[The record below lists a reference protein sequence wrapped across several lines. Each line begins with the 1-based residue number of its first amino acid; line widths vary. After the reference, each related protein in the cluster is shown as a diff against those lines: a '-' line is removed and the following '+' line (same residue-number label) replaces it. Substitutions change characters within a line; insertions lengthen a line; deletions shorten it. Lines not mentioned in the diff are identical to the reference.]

1 MALLSGKDAEKV
13 KEILEALPAP
23 VEVHFF
29 TQELECQFC
38 RETGAML
45 RELADLSEKIK
56 IVEHDFLLDKEAVAT
71 YGIEQVPAIVPVGP
85 RGDLGLRLYG
95 IPAGY
100 EFATLL
106 EAFKLAAGQDPE
118 LSPETASFLA
128 KLDQNCE
135 LEVYVTPTCP
145 YCPGMVVNAFRLA
158 AASPQVKASMV
169 EATEF
174 PHLAIRYQ
182 VRGVP
187 RTVINRGAGFIEG
200 MVPESHLVEALQE
213 ALRKSVSVAS

>member
-1 MALLSGKDAEKV
+1 MALLSEKDAKKV
-13 KEILEALPAP
+13 GEILQGLPAA

-38 RETGAML
+38 RETGQLL
-45 RELADLSEKIK
+45 RELEALSPKLK
-56 IVEHDFLLDKEAVAT
+56 VVEHDFVLDKEVVSA

-85 RGDLGLRLYG
+85 AGDLGIRFYG

-100 EFATLL
+100 EFASLL
-106 EAFKLAAGQDPE
+106 EGLKLAAGADPE
-118 LSPETASFLA
+118 LAPETQAFLSQLQ
-128 KLDQNCE
+128 KDVD

-158 AASPQVKASMV
+158 AASPRVKAAMV

-187 RTVINRGAGFIEG
+187 RTVINRGEAFIEG
-200 MVPESHLVEALQE
+200 LVPESHLVEE
-213 ALRKSVSVAS
+213 LRSLA

>member
-1 MALLSGKDAEKV
+1 MALLSERDARKV
-13 KEILEALPAP
+13 KEILESLPAP

-38 RETGAML
+38 RETGQLL
-45 RELADLSEKIK
+45 RELAALSPKLRV
-56 IVEHDFLLDKEAVAT
+56 VEHDFLLDREAVARF
-71 YGIEQVPAIVPVGP
+71 GVEQVPAVVPVGP
-85 RGDLGLRLYG
+85 QGDLGLRLYG

-100 EFATLL
+100 EFASLL
-106 EAFKLAAGQDPE
+106 EGLRLAAGADPQ
-118 LSPETASFLA
+118 LAAETQSWLA
-128 KLDQNCE
+128 QLTRDLE

-158 AASPQVKASMV
+158 AGSPRVRAAMV

-187 RTVINRGAGFIEG
+187 RTVVNRGEGFIEG
-200 MVPESHLVEALQE
+200 LVGEPQLVQHLRDMGLA
-213 ALRKSVSVAS
+213 

>member
-1 MALLSGKDAEKV
+1 MALLSEKDAKKV
-13 KEILEALPAP
+13 QEILNALPST

-38 RETGAML
+38 RETGELL
-45 RELADLSEKIK
+45 RELAALSPKLK
-56 IVEHDFLLDKEAVAT
+56 LVEHDFLLDKDAASAFSVEM
-71 YGIEQVPAIVPVGP
+71 VPAIVPVGP
-85 RGDLGLRLYG
+85 AGDLGLRFYG

-100 EFATLL
+100 EFASLL
-106 EAFKLAAGQDPE
+106 ESFKLAAGADPE
-118 LSPETASFLA
+118 LADETKEFLSQLA
-128 KLDQNCE
+128 QELE

-158 AASPQVKASMV
+158 AASPKVKAAMV

-187 RTVINRGAGFIEG
+187 RTVINRGQAYIEG
-200 MVPESHLVEALQE
+200 LVPESHLVET
-213 ALRKSVSVAS
+213 LRNLS

>member
-1 MALLSGKDAEKV
+1 MALLSEKDAKKV
-13 KEILEALPAP
+13 REILQALPAS

-38 RETGAML
+38 RETGQIL
-45 RELADLSEKIK
+45 RELAALSPNLKV
-56 IVEHDFLLDKEAVAT
+56 VEHDFLLDKEAVDAF
-71 YGIEQVPAIVPVGP
+71 GVEQVPAIVPVGP
-85 RGDLGLRLYG
+85 AGDLGLRFYG

-106 EAFKLAAGQDPE
+106 EGLKLAAGVDPE
-118 LSPETASFLA
+118 LAPDTKAFLSQ
-128 KLDQNCE
+128 LDKDLE

-158 AASPQVKASMV
+158 AASPKVRAAMV

-187 RTVINRGAGFIEG
+187 RTVINRGVAFIEG
-200 MVPESHLVEALQE
+200 LVPESHLVEALRN
-213 ALRKSVSVAS
+213 LG

>member
-1 MALLSGKDAEKV
+1 MALLSEKDAKKV
-13 KEILEALPAP
+13 QEILNALPAT

-38 RETGAML
+38 RETGELL
-45 RELADLSEKIK
+45 RELAALSPKLK
-56 IVEHDFLLDKEAVAT
+56 LVEHDFLLDKDAASAFGVEM
-71 YGIEQVPAIVPVGP
+71 VPAIVPVGP
-85 RGDLGLRLYG
+85 AGDLGLRFYG

-100 EFATLL
+100 EFASLL
-106 EAFKLAAGQDPE
+106 ESFKLAAGADPE
-118 LSPETASFLA
+118 LAPETKEFLA
-128 KLDQNCE
+128 QLAQELE

-158 AASPQVKASMV
+158 AASPKVKAAMV

-187 RTVINRGAGFIEG
+187 RTVINRGQAYIEG
-200 MVPESHLVEALQE
+200 LVPESHLVETLQS
-213 ALRKSVSVAS
+213 LS

>member
-1 MALLSGKDAEKV
+1 MALLSAKDAKKV
-13 KEILEALPAP
+13 QEILQALPAP
-23 VEVHFF
+23 VELHFF

-38 RETGAML
+38 RETGQLL
-45 RELADLSEKIK
+45 RELAALSPNLKLT
-56 IVEHDFLLDKEAVAT
+56 EHDFVLDTEAVSAF
-71 YGIEQVPAIVPVGP
+71 GVEMVPAIVPVGP
-85 RGDLGLRLYG
+85 AGDVGLRFYG

-100 EFATLL
+100 EFASLL
-106 EAFKLAAGQDPE
+106 EGLKLAAGADPE
-118 LSPETASFLA
+118 LAPETESFLSQ
-128 KLDQNCE
+128 LTHEVE

-158 AASPQVKASMV
+158 AASPKIKAAMV

-187 RTVINRGAGFIEG
+187 RTVINRGKAFIEG
-200 MVPESHLVEALQE
+200 LVPESHLVET
-213 ALRKSVSVAS
+213 LRNLS

>member
-1 MALLSGKDAEKV
+1 MALLSEKDAKKV
-13 KEILEALPAP
+13 QEILNTLPAT
-23 VEVHFF
+23 VDVHFF

-38 RETGAML
+38 RETGELL
-45 RELADLSEKIK
+45 RELAALSPKLK
-56 IVEHDFLLDKEAVAT
+56 LVEHDFLLDKEAASAFAV
-71 YGIEQVPAIVPVGP
+71 EMVPAIVPVGP
-85 RGDLGLRLYG
+85 AGDLGLRFYG

-100 EFATLL
+100 EFASLL
-106 EAFKLAAGQDPE
+106 EGLKLAAGADPE
-118 LSPETASFLA
+118 LAPDTKDFLSQ
-128 KLDQNCE
+128 LTQELE

-158 AASPQVKASMV
+158 AASPKVKAAMV

-187 RTVINRGAGFIEG
+187 RTVINRGQAFIEG
-200 MVPESHLVEALQE
+200 LVPESHLVET
-213 ALRKSVSVAS
+213 LRNLS

>member
-1 MALLSGKDAEKV
+1 MALLSEKDAKKV
-13 KEILEALPAP
+13 QEILNALPST

-38 RETGAML
+38 RETGELL
-45 RELADLSEKIK
+45 RELAALSPKLK
-56 IVEHDFLLDKEAVAT
+56 LVEHDFLLDKDAASAFGVEM
-71 YGIEQVPAIVPVGP
+71 VPAIVPVGP
-85 RGDLGLRLYG
+85 AGDLGLRFYG

-100 EFATLL
+100 EFASLL
-106 EAFKLAAGQDPE
+106 ESFKLAAGADPE
-118 LSPETASFLA
+118 LAPETKEFLA
-128 KLDQNCE
+128 QLAHELE

-158 AASPQVKASMV
+158 AASPKVKAAMV

-187 RTVINRGAGFIEG
+187 RTVINRGQAYIEG
-200 MVPESHLVEALQE
+200 LVPESHLVET
-213 ALRKSVSVAS
+213 LRSLS

>member
-1 MALLSGKDAEKV
+1 MALLSEKDAKKV
-13 KEILEALPAP
+13 QEILQALPAP

-38 RETGAML
+38 RETGELL
-45 RELADLSEKIK
+45 RELAALSPKLQLK
-56 IVEHDFLLDKEAVAT
+56 EHDFVLDKEAVSA
-71 YGIEQVPAIVPVGP
+71 YSVEMVPAIVPVGP
-85 RGDLGLRLYG
+85 AGDLGLRFYG

-100 EFATLL
+100 EFASLL
-106 EAFKLAAGQDPE
+106 EGFKLAAGADPE
-118 LSPETASFLA
+118 LAPETKEFLSQ
-128 KLDQNCE
+128 LTSQLE

-145 YCPGMVVNAFRLA
+145 YCPGMVVNAFRFA
-158 AASPQVKASMV
+158 AASPKVKAAMV

-187 RTVINRGAGFIEG
+187 RTVINRGQAFIEG
-200 MVPESHLVEALQE
+200 LVPESHLVDT
-213 ALRKSVSVAS
+213 LRNLS

>member
-1 MALLSGKDAEKV
+1 MALLSEKDAKKV
-13 KEILEALPAP
+13 QEILNALPST

-38 RETGAML
+38 RETGELL
-45 RELADLSEKIK
+45 RELAALSPKLK
-56 IVEHDFLLDKEAVAT
+56 LVEHDFLLDKDAASAFSVEM
-71 YGIEQVPAIVPVGP
+71 VPAIVPVGP
-85 RGDLGLRLYG
+85 AGDLGLRFYG

-100 EFATLL
+100 EFASLL
-106 EAFKLAAGQDPE
+106 ESFKLAAGADPE
-118 LSPETASFLA
+118 LADETKEFLSQLA
-128 KLDQNCE
+128 QELE

-158 AASPQVKASMV
+158 AASPKVKAAMV

-187 RTVINRGAGFIEG
+187 RTVINRGQAYIEG
-200 MVPESHLVEALQE
+200 LVPESHLVET
-213 ALRKSVSVAS
+213 LRSLS

>member
-1 MALLSGKDAEKV
+1 MALLGEKDARKV
-13 KEILEALPAP
+13 QEMLQALPNP
-23 VEVHFF
+23 VEAHFF

-38 RETGAML
+38 RETGQLL
-45 RELADLSEKIK
+45 RELAALSPKLRV
-56 IVEHDFLLDKEAVAT
+56 VEHDFVLDKETVAS
-71 YGIEQVPAIVPVGP
+71 YGVEQVPAIVPVGP
-85 RGDLGLRLYG
+85 SGDLGIRFYG

-100 EFATLL
+100 EFASLL
-106 EAFKLAAGQDPE
+106 EGLRLAAGAEAE
-118 LSPETASFLA
+118 LASETKEFLA
-128 KLDQNCE
+128 TLDRE
-135 LEVYVTPTCP
+135 VTLEVFVTPTCP

-158 AASPQVKASMV
+158 AASPKVKAAMV

-200 MVPESHLVEALQE
+200 LVPESYLVAELAAALGKPS
-213 ALRKSVSVAS
+213 AVA

>member
-1 MALLSGKDAEKV
+1 MALLSQRDAQKV
-13 KEILEALPAP
+13 QEILQALPAP

-38 RETGAML
+38 RETGELL
-45 RELADLSEKIK
+45 RELAALSSKLKLI
-56 IVEHDFLLDKEAVAT
+56 EHDFVLDKETVSA
-71 YGIEQVPAIVPVGP
+71 YGVEMVPAIVPVGP
-85 RGDLGLRLYG
+85 AGDLGLRFYG

-100 EFATLL
+100 EFASLL
-106 EAFKLAAGQDPE
+106 EGFKLAAGADPE
-118 LSPETASFLA
+118 LAPETKEFLSQLA
-128 KLDQNCE
+128 NELE

-158 AASPQVKASMV
+158 AASPRVKAAMV

-187 RTVINRGAGFIEG
+187 RTVINRGKAFIEG
-200 MVPESHLVEALQE
+200 LVPEAHLVET
-213 ALRKSVSVAS
+213 LRNLS

>member
-1 MALLSGKDAEKV
+1 MALLSNKDARKV
-13 KEILEALPAP
+13 QETLQALPAS

-38 RETGAML
+38 RETGQLL
-45 RELADLSEKIK
+45 RELAALSSKLQL
-56 IVEHDFLLDKEAVAT
+56 VEHDFLLDKEAVAT
-71 YGIEQVPAIVPVGP
+71 FGVEQVPAIVPVGP
-85 RGDLGLRLYG
+85 AGDLGIRFYG

-100 EFATLL
+100 EFASLL
-106 EAFKLAAGQDPE
+106 EGLKLAAGEDPE
-118 LSPETASFLA
+118 LAPETKDFLG
-128 KLDQNCE
+128 KLDRHLE

-158 AASPQVKASMV
+158 AASPKVKAAMV

-200 MVPESHLVEALQE
+200 LVPESYLVEE
-213 ALRKSVSVAS
+213 LRAVLGKSAPVA

>member
-1 MALLSGKDAEKV
+1 MALLSEKDAKKV
-13 KEILEALPAP
+13 QEILNALPAT

-38 RETGAML
+38 RETGELL
-45 RELADLSEKIK
+45 RELAALSPKLK
-56 IVEHDFLLDKEAVAT
+56 LVEHDFLLDKDAASAFSVEM
-71 YGIEQVPAIVPVGP
+71 VPAIVPVGP
-85 RGDLGLRLYG
+85 AGDLGLRFYG

-100 EFATLL
+100 EFASLL
-106 EAFKLAAGQDPE
+106 ESFKLAAGADPE
-118 LSPETASFLA
+118 LADETKEFLSQLA
-128 KLDQNCE
+128 QELE

-158 AASPQVKASMV
+158 AASPKVKAAMV

-187 RTVINRGAGFIEG
+187 RTVINRGQAYIEG
-200 MVPESHLVEALQE
+200 LVPESHLVET
-213 ALRKSVSVAS
+213 LRSLS

>member
-1 MALLSGKDAEKV
+1 MALLSEKDAKKV
-13 KEILEALPAP
+13 QEILNALPAT

-38 RETGAML
+38 RETGELL
-45 RELADLSEKIK
+45 RELAALSPKLK
-56 IVEHDFLLDKEAVAT
+56 LVEHDFLLDKDAASAFAV
-71 YGIEQVPAIVPVGP
+71 EMVPAIVPVGP
-85 RGDLGLRLYG
+85 AGDLGLRFYG

-100 EFATLL
+100 EFASLL
-106 EAFKLAAGQDPE
+106 ESFKLAAGADPE
-118 LSPETASFLA
+118 LAPETKEFLA
-128 KLDQNCE
+128 QLANELE

-158 AASPQVKASMV
+158 AASPKVKAAMV

-187 RTVINRGAGFIEG
+187 RTVINRGQAYIEG
-200 MVPESHLVEALQE
+200 LVPESHLVET
-213 ALRKSVSVAS
+213 LRNLS

>member
-1 MALLSGKDAEKV
+1 MALLSEKDAKKV
-13 KEILEALPAP
+13 QEILNALPAT

-38 RETGAML
+38 RETGELL
-45 RELADLSEKIK
+45 RELAALSPKLK
-56 IVEHDFLLDKEAVAT
+56 LVEHDFLLAKDAASAFGVEM
-71 YGIEQVPAIVPVGP
+71 VPAIVPVGP
-85 RGDLGLRLYG
+85 AGDLGLRFYG

-100 EFATLL
+100 EFASLL
-106 EAFKLAAGQDPE
+106 ESFKLAAGADPE
-118 LSPETASFLA
+118 LAPETKEFLA
-128 KLDQNCE
+128 QLAHE
-135 LEVYVTPTCP
+135 LELDVYVTPTCP

-158 AASPQVKASMV
+158 AASPKVKAAMV

-187 RTVINRGAGFIEG
+187 RTVINRGQAYIEG
-200 MVPESHLVEALQE
+200 LVPESHLVET
-213 ALRKSVSVAS
+213 LRNLS

>member
-1 MALLSGKDAEKV
+1 MALLSEKDAKKV
-13 KEILEALPAP
+13 QEILHTLPAT

-38 RETGAML
+38 RETGELL
-45 RELADLSEKIK
+45 RELAALSPKLK
-56 IVEHDFLLDKEAVAT
+56 LMEHDFLLDKDAASAFGVEM
-71 YGIEQVPAIVPVGP
+71 VPAIVPVGP
-85 RGDLGLRLYG
+85 AGDLGLRFYG

-100 EFATLL
+100 EFASLL
-106 EAFKLAAGQDPE
+106 EGLKLAAGADPE
-118 LSPETASFLA
+118 LAAETQDFLSQ
-128 KLDQNCE
+128 LDQELE

-158 AASPQVKASMV
+158 AASPKVKAAMV

-187 RTVINRGAGFIEG
+187 RTVINRGQAFLEG
-200 MVPESHLVEALQE
+200 LVPESHLVET
-213 ALRKSVSVAS
+213 LRNLS

>member
-1 MALLSGKDAEKV
+1 MVLLSEKDARKV
-13 KEILEALPAP
+13 GEILQALPAK
-23 VEVHFF
+23 VELHFF

-38 RETGAML
+38 RETGQL
-45 RELADLSEKIK
+45 LKELAALSPKLEV
-56 IVEHDFLLDKEAVAT
+56 VEHDFLLDKEAAARFAV
-71 YGIEQVPAIVPVGP
+71 EQVPAIVPVGP
-85 RGDLGLRLYG
+85 QGDLGLRFYG

-100 EFATLL
+100 EFASLL
-106 EAFKLAAGQDPE
+106 EGLKLAAGEDPQ
-118 LSPETASFLA
+118 LAPETQQWLQSLA
-128 KLDQNCE
+128 EELE

-158 AASPQVKASMV
+158 AASPKVKAAMV

-200 MVPESHLVEALQE
+200 LVPEGHLLAELQRVVG
-213 ALRKSVSVAS
+213 ARSMAS

>member
-1 MALLSGKDAEKV
+1 MALLSEKDAKKV
-13 KEILEALPAP
+13 QEILNALPAT

-38 RETGAML
+38 RETGELL
-45 RELADLSEKIK
+45 RELAALSPKLK
-56 IVEHDFLLDKEAVAT
+56 LVEHDFLLDKDAASAFGVEM
-71 YGIEQVPAIVPVGP
+71 VPAIVPVGP
-85 RGDLGLRLYG
+85 AGDLGLRFYG

-100 EFATLL
+100 EFASLL
-106 EAFKLAAGQDPE
+106 ESFKLAAGADPE
-118 LSPETASFLA
+118 LAPETKEFLA
-128 KLDQNCE
+128 QLAHE
-135 LEVYVTPTCP
+135 LELDVYVTPTCP

-158 AASPQVKASMV
+158 AASPKVKAAMV

-187 RTVINRGAGFIEG
+187 RTVINRGQAYIEG
-200 MVPESHLVEALQE
+200 LVPESHLVET
-213 ALRKSVSVAS
+213 LRSLS

>member
-1 MALLSGKDAEKV
+1 MALLTEKDARKV
-13 KEILEALPAP
+13 AELLAGLPNP

-38 RETGAML
+38 RETGQLL
-45 RELADLSEKIK
+45 RELEALSTKVRVI
-56 IVEHDFLLDKEAVAT
+56 EHDFLLDREAVARF
-71 YGIEQVPAIVPVGP
+71 GVEQVPAMVPVGP
-85 RGDLGLRLYG
+85 GGDLGLRFYG

-100 EFATLL
+100 EFASLL
-106 EAFKLAAGQDPE
+106 EGLKLGAGADPGLAAATQE
-118 LSPETASFLA
+118 WLA
-128 KLDQNCE
+128 TLDRDLE

-158 AASPQVKASMV
+158 AASPRVKAAMV

-187 RTVINRGAGFIEG
+187 RTVINRGAGSIEG
-200 MVPESHLVEALQE
+200 LVPERHLVSELQR
-213 ALRKSVSVAS
+213 LVGPTHPVA

>member
-1 MALLSGKDAEKV
+1 MALLSEKDAKKV
-13 KEILEALPAP
+13 QEILNALPAT

-38 RETGAML
+38 RETGELL
-45 RELADLSEKIK
+45 RELAALSPKLK
-56 IVEHDFLLDKEAVAT
+56 LMEHDFLLDKDAASAFGVEM
-71 YGIEQVPAIVPVGP
+71 VPAIVPVGP
-85 RGDLGLRLYG
+85 AGDLGLRFYG

-100 EFATLL
+100 EFASLL
-106 EAFKLAAGQDPE
+106 ESFKLAAGADPE
-118 LSPETASFLA
+118 LADETKEFLSQLA
-128 KLDQNCE
+128 HELE

-158 AASPQVKASMV
+158 AASPKVKAAMV

-187 RTVINRGAGFIEG
+187 RTVINRGQAYIEG
-200 MVPESHLVEALQE
+200 LVPESHLVETLQS
-213 ALRKSVSVAS
+213 LS

>member
-1 MALLSGKDAEKV
+1 MALLSEKDAKKV
-13 KEILEALPAP
+13 QEILQALPAP

-38 RETGAML
+38 RETGELL
-45 RELADLSEKIK
+45 RELSALSPKVKVI
-56 IVEHDFLLDKEAVAT
+56 EHDFVLDKEAVAT
-71 YGIEQVPAIVPVGP
+71 YGVEMVPAIVPVGP
-85 RGDLGLRLYG
+85 AGDLGLRFYG

-100 EFATLL
+100 EFASLL
-106 EAFKLAAGQDPE
+106 ESFKLAAGADPE
-118 LSPETASFLA
+118 LAPETEAFLSQLA
-128 KLDQNCE
+128 DE
-135 LEVYVTPTCP
+135 VEMEVYVTPTCP

-158 AASPQVKASMV
+158 AASPKVKAAMV

-187 RTVINRGAGFIEG
+187 RTVINRGRAFIEG
-200 MVPESHLVEALQE
+200 LVPESHLVET
-213 ALRKSVSVAS
+213 LRNLS

>member
-1 MALLSGKDAEKV
+1 MALLSEKDAKKV
-13 KEILEALPAP
+13 QEILNALPAT

-38 RETGAML
+38 RETGELL
-45 RELADLSEKIK
+45 RELAALSPKLK
-56 IVEHDFLLDKEAVAT
+56 LMEHDFLLDKDAASAFGVEM
-71 YGIEQVPAIVPVGP
+71 VPAIVPVGP
-85 RGDLGLRLYG
+85 AGDLGLRFYG

-100 EFATLL
+100 EFASLL
-106 EAFKLAAGQDPE
+106 ESFKLAAGADPE
-118 LSPETASFLA
+118 LAPETKEFLA
-128 KLDQNCE
+128 QLAHELE

-158 AASPQVKASMV
+158 AASPKVKAAMV

-187 RTVINRGAGFIEG
+187 RTVINRGQAYIEG
-200 MVPESHLVEALQE
+200 LVPESHLVET
-213 ALRKSVSVAS
+213 LRSLS

>member
-1 MALLSGKDAEKV
+1 MALLSEKDAKKV
-13 KEILEALPAP
+13 QEILNALPAP

-38 RETGAML
+38 RETGELL
-45 RELADLSEKIK
+45 RELAALSPQLKL
-56 IVEHDFLLDKEAVAT
+56 VEHDFLLDKDAASAFGVEM
-71 YGIEQVPAIVPVGP
+71 VPAIVPVGP
-85 RGDLGLRLYG
+85 AGDLGLRFYG

-100 EFATLL
+100 EFASLL
-106 EAFKLAAGQDPE
+106 EGLKLAAGADPE
-118 LSPETASFLA
+118 LAPETKEFLSQ
-128 KLDQNCE
+128 LDNEVE

-145 YCPGMVVNAFRLA
+145 YCPGMVVNSFRLA
-158 AASPQVKASMV
+158 AASPKVKAAMV

-187 RTVINRGAGFIEG
+187 RTVINRGRAFIEG
-200 MVPESHLVEALQE
+200 LVPESHLLET
-213 ALRKSVSVAS
+213 LRNLS